1 MLRGI
6 LSNNPGVK
14 KFTVRRILASIG
26 SERFD
31 FSLMMFSLPG
41 IVPVPGPQGLVA
53 MPTGAIAYQLAR
65 GEQQIRLPRFI
76 LQKKVSR
83 RALAV
88 TIHAML
94 PLLELAEK
102 YLKPRWAWVSHA
114 ATRRALGMFLFMLA
128 VAVGCPLLGF
138 TPLHAASIFVI
149 ALGMAEQ
156 DGLAVMLGVVS
167 GLACLALEFSS
178 GVSARLVRSK
188 ALRWVRKLT
197 KKLGTSTL
205 ANLLAEKGYPLL
217 ARALRFH
224 WTELL
229 LLWNPEQ
236 PAQPSVRRAP
246 RPLLLSGESQSIQR
260 PRAFRVNQ
268 RGAGVRQ
275 QPRIQPREA

>member
-1 MLRGI
+1 M
-6 LSNNPGVK
+6 S
-14 KFTVRRILASIG
+14 S
-26 SERFD
+26 S
-31 FSLMMFSLPG
+31 
-41 IVPVPGPQGLVA
+41 
-53 MPTGAIAYQLAR
+53 
-65 GEQQIRLPRFI
+65 
-76 LQKKVSR
+76 
-83 RALAV
+83 
-88 TIHAML
+88 
-94 PLLELAEK
+94 
-102 YLKPRWAWVSHA
+102 KPESTDDKGA
-114 ATRRALGMFLFMLA
+114 ATSQKSEGKK
-128 VAVGCPLLGF
+128 
-138 TPLHAASIFVI
+138 
-149 ALGMAEQ
+149 
-156 DGLAVMLGVVS
+156 
-167 GLACLALEFSS
+167 SS
-178 GVSARLVRSK
+178 QIGDF
-188 ALRWVRKLT
+188 KLT